1 VPSRTL
7 DRIDVI
13 ATSIS
18 GSVSDWQKLASI
30 EDEFRKH
37 YTGEVEVHIVDSHPA
52 AREEA
57 ARAVRRGGR
66 IIVSAGGAGTC
77 NSVLEG
83 CCVTGRIPDGLRL
96 AFLRKGS
103 ADLLG
108 KALGVP
114 DELSAAV
121 RAILTG
127 MAEGNFIDADVIEVS
142 GDIPRKRRVLGFAG
156 VGVFGDTPMFT
167 ENRFVKYYKG
177 FLGTLFGDLGPF
189 LVGVNLALVKYHLDA
204 LRARGARYK
213 LLAEG
218 LELPMSRYVSIIIM
232 NGDLGEDFPLARGM
246 RFGDG
251 DFKVVAMR
259 DMGTAASYRQLI
271 SCWKGNLFERSRDL
285 GVVTFRKGSLEIVPE
300 RSGPYMVNVD
310 GLILWANGPVRFGVS
325 DRVKLVSTG
334 KNCRLSAPP
343 VIPQGRET

>member
-1 VPSRTL
+1 MRVPLGRS

-18 GSVSDWQKLASI
+18 GSVSDWQKLGNI
-30 EDEFRKH
+30 EDEFRRS
-37 YTGEVEVHIVDSHPA
+37 YPGEVRVHIVDSHA
-52 AREEA
+52 QARLEA
-57 ARAVRRGGR
+57 AQAVLGGSR

-83 CCVTGRIPDGLRL
+83 CRATGRIPDGLRL

-103 ADLLG
+103 ADLIG
-108 KALGVP
+108 KALGIP

-121 RAILTG
+121 NAILAG
-127 MAEGNFIDADVIEVS
+127 LQGENFIDADVIEVS
-142 GDIPRKRRVLGFAG
+142 GDIPEKRHFLGFAG

-189 LVGVNLALVKYHLDA
+189 MVGVNLALLKYHADTI
-204 LRARGARYK
+204 RARKARYK

-218 LELPMSRYVSIIIM
+218 LEFPLSRYVSIIIL
-232 NGDLGEDFPLARGM
+232 NGDLGDDFPLARGM

-251 DFKVVAMR
+251 DFKVVALR
-259 DMGTAASYRQLI
+259 DKGVAASYRQLI

-285 GVVTFRKGSLEIVPE
+285 GALAFRKSVLEIVPE
-300 RSGPYMVNVD
+300 HSGLYMVNVD
-310 GLILWANGPVRFGVS
+310 GLILWARGPIRFCVS
-325 DRVKLVSTG
+325 DRIKLVGAGESYKT
-334 KNCRLSAPP
+334 RP
-343 VIPQGRET
+343 